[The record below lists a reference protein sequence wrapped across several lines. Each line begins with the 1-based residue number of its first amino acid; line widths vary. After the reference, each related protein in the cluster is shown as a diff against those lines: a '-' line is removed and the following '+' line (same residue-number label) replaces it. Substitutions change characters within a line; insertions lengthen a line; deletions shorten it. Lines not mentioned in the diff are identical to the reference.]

1 MNFETLAITETR
13 GVAHIELNRA
23 DKANAMS
30 WAMWKDLKS
39 AFDWLSTSH
48 ARVGVLSARG
58 RHFSAGIDLDMF
70 AVLKS
75 EITSLPEGR
84 RQERLR
90 ETIVEIQE
98 TISAAEA
105 CRKPILA
112 AIHGACMGGG
122 IDLVTA
128 CDMRYATKDARFSV
142 KEVDLA
148 MVADIGTLQRLPKLI
163 GEGLARELAFT
174 GREFDGNEAHAMKL
188 VNQVFPDKDSLM
200 TFVMDTA
207 AGIASKSPLTIRG
220 IKDTLNYSR
229 DHSVAEGLSY
239 VAAKN
244 AAILFSSD
252 LAEVMLA
259 AKQKRDAK
267 FED

>member
-1 MNFETLAITETR
+1 MNFETLTITEAD
-13 GVAHIELNRA
+13 GVAHIELNRP

-30 WAMWKDLKS
+30 GAMWKELRS
-39 AFDWLSTSH
+39 AFDWLSTSR
-48 ARVGVLSARG
+48 ARVGVLSGRG
-58 RHFSAGIDLDMF
+58 KHFTAGIDLDLLAAMQ
-70 AVLKS
+70 S
-75 EITSLPEGR
+75 ELAGLPEGR

-90 ETIVEIQE
+90 EIIVELQGA
-98 TISAAEA
+98 ISAAES

-128 CDMRYATKDARFSV
+128 CDMRYTTKDARFSV

-148 MVADIGTLQRLPKLI
+148 IVADVGTLQRLPRLI
-163 GEGLARELAFT
+163 GDGLARELAFT
-174 GREFDGNEAHAMKL
+174 GRDFDGDEARAMKL
-188 VNQVFPDKDSLM
+188 VNQVFADQDSLM
-200 TFVMDTA
+200 TFVLKTA
-207 AGIASKSPLTIRG
+207 ADIASKSPLAIRG

-252 LAEVMLA
+252 LTEAMSA
-259 AKQKRDAK
+259 AKQRRKGR